1 MRFLLLLLVWMA
13 MPAGAMVGR
22 VDALLVD
29 DVGLARTKLALDA
42 MIDGTVDVASA
53 LRAVE
58 DLERVVAAELA
69 PDASVGVRIDALLR
83 VLYVAGEWNAHRP
96 FTYDFDD
103 PFARQP
109 RNRLL
114 STYLDARRGNCLTMP
129 VLFAIL
135 GRRIGLTVAL
145 AKAPHHLFA
154 KVRDDDGAWI
164 NVEAT
169 GGGLKSDAGYVRET
183 GISERALAN
192 GLYLR
197 PLTRAEE
204 VAVLSADVA
213 AALERRGD
221 FEGAMRIA
229 RRMLEIDPNDVDAM
243 VRLGS
248 LHGRILDRDFHQR
261 WPDPADVPRARHAE
275 YRERS
280 ATNAAL
286 FAQAEALGWRQTTPG
301 ETADY
306 LRAIERARSRFNP
319 PTEAPPPVPPS

>member
-1 MRFLLLLLVWMA
+1 MRWLLLLCFWIVLPV
-13 MPAGAMVGR
+13 GAVAAR
-22 VDALLVD
+22 VDALLVGD
-29 DVGLARTKLALDA
+29 ADLARAKVALDA
-42 MIDGTVDVASA
+42 MVEPKVDAAST
-53 LRAVE
+53 LHAVE
-58 DLERVVAAELA
+58 EWARVVDAEVAA
-69 PDASVGVRIDALLR
+69 DASIRARVDGLLR
-83 VLYVAGEWNAHRP
+83 VLHVAGEWNTHRP

-103 PFARQP
+103 PFARVPQH
-109 RNRLL
+109 RLL
-114 STYLDARRGNCLTMP
+114 SMYMETRRGNCVTMP

-154 KVRDDDGAWI
+154 MVRDDDGTWL

-169 GGGLKSDAGYVRET
+169 GGGLKSDAGYIRDT
-183 GISERALAN
+183 SISERALSN

-221 FEGAMRIA
+221 FEGAMAIA

-261 WPDPADVPRARHAE
+261 WPDPADVPRVRHAE

-280 ATNAAL
+280 TANAAL
-286 FAQAEALGWRQTTPG
+286 FAQAEALGWRQPTPE

-306 LRAIERARSRFNP
+306 LRAIERARLRLSP
-319 PTEAPPPVPPS
+319 PTVSLPPAPTS